1 MHESH
6 RGHKLG
12 PGVSRPVVILQYSV
26 CQEWDVA
33 VARSQWRECLQ
44 EALILWKP
52 WRYFDISKLL
62 YGSNRKVCPVEMVS
76 INPVFILQSCS
87 WFIGFAWYSWFY
99 AIRWERVPV
108 TREFMSELKKCC
120 ELSNPSDPFELPS
133 EKHAFQHRFRIP
145 DRPSVRYLGFDLEVI
160 LHLFVL
166 VQDECSTQ
174 P

>member
-76 INPVFILQSCS
+76 INLVFILQSCS

-99 AIRWERVPV
+99 AISWERVPV
-108 TREFMSELKKCC
+108 TREFMSELKNAVSFLILVTR
-120 ELSNPSDPFELPS
+120 LSYRQKNMPSSTDS
-133 EKHAFQHRFRIP
+133 G
-145 DRPSVRYLGFDLEVI
+145 YLIVPLLGTQVLI
-160 LHLFVL
+160 LRSYCTSL
-166 VQDECSTQ
+166 S
-174 P
+174 